1 MPIRNEE
8 LHLKH
13 SVAAVLAQEYE
24 GVFDVW
30 LAVSP
35 SHDNT
40 KQIANSLADGDD
52 RVHVVPN
59 SAGTTPAGLN
69 AAIAASSG
77 EIVVRVDGHVTL
89 PAGYISDAVRIL
101 SETGAVNVG
110 GRQLAVGTSSF
121 ERTVAAVMMSVVG
134 SGGAEYRV
142 GSTAK
147 SVDTVFLGVF
157 DRSAG
162 DAVGW
167 FDERL
172 IRNQDYELNIRLRS
186 AGGLVWFDPSLVVE
200 YQPRSTLRSLARQ
213 YFDYGRYKAVVLR
226 MHGSSVKVR
235 QLLPPLSMSLLALSF
250 VFATAFPIFLGVPV
264 VYVGAIGL
272 AVKGSVRTRLWSTVI
287 APAIHLSWSSGLL
300 LGLLRRRKAEPSD
313 QPWSLE

>member
-1 MPIRNEE
+1 MPVRNEE
-8 LHLKH
+8 LHLE
-13 SVAAVLAQEYE
+13 SAVAAVLAQEYE

-30 LAVSP
+30 LAVGP
-35 SHDNT
+35 SQDNT
-40 KQIANSLADGDD
+40 VEIANGLAGGDD
-52 RVHVVPN
+52 RIHVVPN
-59 SAGTTPAGLN
+59 PVGTTPAGLN
-69 AAIAASSG
+69 AAIAASRG

-89 PAGYISDAVRIL
+89 PAGYISEAVRIL
-101 SETGAVNVG
+101 RETGAVNVG
-110 GRQLAVGTSSF
+110 GRQLAVGRSSF
-121 ERTVAAVMMSVVG
+121 ERAVAAVMMSVIG

-172 IRNQDYELNIRLRS
+172 IRNQDYEFNIRLRS

-200 YQPRSTLRSLARQ
+200 YQPRSTLWSLARQ

-226 MHGSSVKVR
+226 MHGSSIRLR
-235 QLLPPLSMSLLALSF
+235 QLLPPVSMLLLALS
-250 VFATAFPIFLGVPV
+250 VVVAAKFPIFLAVPL
-264 VYVGAIGL
+264 VYVLAIGF
-272 AVKGSVRTRLWSTVI
+272 AVKGSVRTKLWSTVI
-287 APAIHLSWSSGLL
+287 APVIHLSWSSGLL
-300 LGLLRRRKAEPSD
+300 LGLLRRR
-313 QPWSLE
+313 

>member
-8 LHLKH
+8 LQLEDV
-13 SVAAVLAQEYE
+13 VAAVLAQEYE
-24 GVFDVW
+24 GVLDVW
-30 LAVSP
+30 LAVGP

-40 KQIANSLADGDD
+40 EQIVSGLANGDD
-52 RVHVVPN
+52 RIYVVPN
-59 SAGTTPAGLN
+59 PVGTTPAGLN

-89 PAGYISDAVRIL
+89 PSGYISDAVRIL
-101 SETGAVNVG
+101 RETGAVNVG
-110 GRQLAVGTSSF
+110 GRQLAVGKTPF
-121 ERTVAAVMMSVVG
+121 EQAVAAVMMSVIG

-172 IRNQDYELNIRLRS
+172 IRNQDYEFNIRLRS

-226 MHGSSVKVR
+226 MHGSSIRLR
-235 QLLPPLSMSLLALSF
+235 QLLPPLSMLLLALSLVVAARF
-250 VFATAFPIFLGVPV
+250 LIFLAVPV
-264 VYVGAIGL
+264 AYVVTIGFL
-272 AVKGSVRTRLWSTVI
+272 VKGSVRTKLWSTVI
-287 APAIHLSWSSGLL
+287 APAIHMSWSSGLFF
-300 LGLLRRRKAEPSD
+300 GLLRRR
-313 QPWSLE
+313 

>member
-8 LHLKH
+8 LHLEDA
-13 SVAAVLAQEYE
+13 VAAVLAQEYE
-24 GVFDVW
+24 GMFDVW
-30 LAVSP
+30 LAVGP
-35 SHDNT
+35 SYDST
-40 KQIANSLADGDD
+40 EQIANGLADGDD
-52 RVHVVPN
+52 RVRVVPN
-59 SAGTTPAGLN
+59 PAGTTPAGLN
-69 AAIAASSG
+69 AAIAASNG

-89 PAGYISDAVRIL
+89 PAGYISEAVRIL
-101 SETGAVNVG
+101 RETGAVNVG
-110 GRQLAVGTSSF
+110 GLQLAVGKSSF
-121 ERTVAAVMMSVVG
+121 ERAVAAVMMSVVG

-167 FDERL
+167 FDECL
-172 IRNQDYELNIRLRS
+172 IRNQDYELNIRLRA

-226 MHGSSVKVR
+226 MHGSSIRLR
-235 QLLPPLSMSLLALSF
+235 QLLPPVSMLLLALSF
-250 VFATAFPIFLGVPV
+250 VVAAKFPIFLAVPL
-264 VYVGAIGL
+264 VYVLAIGF
-272 AVKGSVRTRLWSTVI
+272 AVKGSVQTKLWSTVI
-287 APAIHLSWSSGLL
+287 APAIHLSWSSGLI
-300 LGLLRRRKAEPSD
+300 LGLLRRR
-313 QPWSLE
+313 

>member
-13 SVAAVLAQEYE
+13 AVAAVLAQEYE

-30 LAVSP
+30 LAVGS
-35 SHDNT
+35 SYDNT
-40 KQIANSLADGDD
+40 EQIANGLADGDD

-59 SAGTTPAGLN
+59 PAGTTPTGLN

-101 SETGAVNVG
+101 RETGAVNVG
-110 GRQLAVGTSSF
+110 GRQLAVGMSAF
-121 ERTVAAVMMSVVG
+121 ERAVAAVMMSVIG

-172 IRNQDYELNIRLRS
+172 IRNQDYELNIRLRA

-200 YQPRSTLRSLARQ
+200 YQPRSTIRSLARQ

-226 MHGSSVKVR
+226 MHGSSIRLR
-235 QLLPPLSMSLLALSF
+235 QLLPPVSMLLLGSSLF
-250 VFATAFPIFLGVPV
+250 VAAKFPIFLAVPV
-264 VYVGAIGL
+264 AYVAAIGL
-272 AVKGSVRTRLWSTVI
+272 SVKGSVRTKLWSTVI

-300 LGLLRRRKAEPSD
+300 LGLLRRR
-313 QPWSLE
+313 